1 MALEVPPSAGA
12 MRRGVPLGHAAAT
25 RAHCHILFPHLH
37 SPALAYIRPESRER
51 GAVEENVDGRRFFA
65 RQVKRGAGMAQHD
78 PRAGLFRRDRRAEK
92 PEPLPPI
99 PLEYFFEAPKRHMVR
114 GMALL
119 ALGQLGLV
127 GGFSPY
133 FWMHMPGFSDL
144 WRGLFISGLSVV
156 AFATLASA
164 GPAQRRYVATVTK
177 NTALGPKVRITT
189 SYFLTS
195 TNVDVLPSEISLSV
209 LSLKNLLGRHD
220 PVAEDITAKDPRP
233 LEERPLFTILVKNK
247 KLMVDTEGMDS
258 DERRELQRVLGI
270 WRPIAPPVLPAKALG
285 EAPATREE

>member
-1 MALEVPPSAGA
+1 MRSLQALDRAVRSTLLRTHSRQPVRLALQQFTARPGALWSTMALEVPPSAGA

-144 WRGLFISGLSVV
+144 WRGLFISGLSGIY
-156 AFATLASA
+156 AAC
-164 GPAQRRYVATVTK
+164 
-177 NTALGPKVRITT
+177 
-189 SYFLTS
+189 
-195 TNVDVLPSEISLSV
+195 
-209 LSLKNLLGRHD
+209 
-220 PVAEDITAKDPRP
+220 
-233 LEERPLFTILVKNK
+233 
-247 KLMVDTEGMDS
+247 DS
-258 DERRELQRVLGI
+258 
-270 WRPIAPPVLPAKALG
+270 W
-285 EAPATREE
+285 